1 MTVTATPIPLLSDNY
16 AWLLKDTE
24 TGAAAVVDPA
34 VAEPCRAAV
43 AAGDGRL
50 DLILLTH
57 HHDDHI
63 LGTDA
68 LRAAFGCPVFGARA
82 DMRRLPSLDRALIEN
97 DIVELGAARAR
108 VIDTPGHTRGHI
120 AFYFSDG
127 PVLACGDTLFSLG
140 CGRLIEGTAEEMFA
154 SLGKLAA
161 LPDDTLVCCG
171 HEYTEQNGR
180 FALSVDPANAA
191 LLRRFEE
198 VRRLR
203 AAGRPTLPVRLAVER
218 ETNPFLRAASA
229 VDFARLRAAKDVFRG

>member
-1 MTVTATPIPLLSDNY
+1 MTVTAKPIPVLSDNY
-16 AWLLKDTE
+16 AWLLKDE
-24 TGAAAVVDPA
+24 GTGAVALVDPA
-34 VAEPCRAAV
+34 VAEPCSAAV
-43 AAGDGRL
+43 RSAGGRL

-68 LRAAFGCPVFGARA
+68 LRREFSCQVLGARA
-82 DMRRLPSLDRALIEN
+82 DVHRLPMLDRALIEN
-97 DIVELGAARAR
+97 DLVALGAAQGR

-120 AFYFSDG
+120 AFYFPEG
-127 PVLACGDTLFSLG
+127 GVLACGDTLFSLG
-140 CGRLIEGTAEEMFA
+140 CGRLIEGSAEEMFA
-154 SLGKLAA
+154 SLGKLTA

-180 FALSVDPANAA
+180 FALSVDPANSA
-191 LLRRFEE
+191 LLRRMEE

-203 AAGRPTLPVRLAVER
+203 AAGLPTLPARLAEER
-218 ETNPFLRAASA
+218 AANPFLRAVSA